1 MHLLNLPP
9 ELLQSIF
16 DYSSV
21 TNCLQ
26 TAYTCRTLFEVLSN
40 YRKGIL
46 YQLSQLPSPPSGTLG
61 TSNATHNSSNT
72 NSNSD
77 DDDLGSKSTAELSIL
92 LRRRAA
98 QNLCGANFHAN
109 QSIYTFGEGAPII
122 DTLAST
128 IRPGHGGDPN
138 VALVQKG
145 VPRVYLY
152 FVSGGQVV
160 PRGVLE
166 PVVVWPG
173 KVEVLKVVFG
183 EEGDMISV
191 LQRFTPLPEG
201 GGVDENKAAS
211 GNANANGNASVDGA
225 AGSKH
230 IFEEEAMKP
239 YRKES
244 TQLVHYRRRKPG
256 SRYSRVTISAFPGQ
270 DEYRP
275 LAIAVANRHLVAI
288 SWQHKQHLDRS
299 MVIVHGAYPDAPT
312 EDMKI
317 AYQVYN
323 DNTIIDE
330 DGTMPY
336 DNRYQRPRNTGSIEP
351 IIQMR
356 FNDNASQLLYYHPSS
371 TIYGHFQRIELEYG
385 STTTTSG
392 LLRNSCW
399 VKYYNT
405 DSASDFG
412 DAVKFTIAIPF
423 FSTHE
428 THSHDPTRELC
439 YWKYLALGT
448 ATDKHGE
455 LIACILMSEAHCR
468 SSNCQHTENLDRG
481 RRLDNWRVVAR
492 LAGYSTSVNS
502 LPGIVAASPRATRL
516 AIANWK
522 TITVWPMDPHA
533 IIERNA
539 AGVYP
544 ENMIDV
550 DVTGA
555 VLLEPVVLESE
566 AVCFMLRF
574 AEGEDEIISLTD
586 RGVIRWE
593 IGAGS
598 MGRREVS
605 VLGIEDGVG
614 VDGEESEEEGEEKEK
629 EKRKGLDMGV
639 DMDDEDIS
647 VSEDDGEGENGN
659 EVNVDED
666 EQDYDVDDDDED
678 VEMDDDDV
686 MRI

>member
-9 ELLQSIF
+9 ELLQSVF

-26 TAYTCRTLFEVLSN
+26 AAYACHTLFAVLSN
-40 YRKGIL
+40 YRKGLL
-46 YQLSQLPSPPSGTLG
+46 YQLSQLPSPR
-61 TSNATHNSSNT
+61 SNSLSTVNASDNGSSSSSSSND
-72 NSNSD
+72 NDN
-77 DDDLGSKSTAELSIL
+77 DLSSKCTADLYLL

-109 QSIYTFGEGAPII
+109 LSIYTFGEGALII

-128 IRPGHGGDPN
+128 IRQAHGEDPN

-145 VPRVYLY
+145 ASRVYLY
-152 FVSGGQVV
+152 SVKGGQVV

-173 KVEVLKVVFG
+173 KVEVIKVVFG
-183 EEGDMISV
+183 EEGNVISV
-191 LQRFTPLPEG
+191 LQRFTPLPEED
-201 GGVDENKAAS
+201 GVDENKT
-211 GNANANGNASVDGA
+211 ANGNGNGDGDGDGDGDGVS
-225 AGSKH
+225 GSKH

-244 TQLVHYRRRKPG
+244 TQLVHYRRSKPG
-256 SRYSRVTISAFPGQ
+256 SRYSRVTISVFPGQ
-270 DEYRP
+270 NEYRP
-275 LAIAVANRHLVAI
+275 LAIAVADRHLVAI
-288 SWQHKQHLDRS
+288 SWQHKQHLDRR
-299 MVIVHGAYPDAPT
+299 MVIVHAAYPDTAT

-336 DNRYQRPRNTGSIEP
+336 DNRYQRPRNTGSIDP
-351 IIQMR
+351 IIQMS
-356 FNDNASQLLYYHPSS
+356 FNDNATQLLYYHPSS

-392 LLRNSCW
+392 LIRNSCW
-399 VKYYNT
+399 VKYYNS
-405 DSASDFG
+405 DHNASDLD

-428 THSHDPTRELC
+428 TRSHDPNHELC

-468 SSNCQHTENLDRG
+468 SFNCQHIENLDRG

-492 LAGYSTSVNS
+492 LAGYSTSVSS
-502 LPGIVAASPRATRL
+502 LPGIVAASRQATRL

-539 AGVYP
+539 TGVYP

-586 RGVIRWE
+586 RGVMRWD
-593 IGAGS
+593 ISAGAV
-598 MGRREVS
+598 GRREVS
-605 VLGIEDGVG
+605 VLGIAEKSGADEV
-614 VDGEESEEEGEEKEK
+614 ESEVGGGE
-629 EKRKGLDMGV
+629 R
-639 DMDDEDIS
+639 
-647 VSEDDGEGENGN
+647 DGEGVGMDVDMN
-659 EVNVDED
+659 EDED
-666 EQDYDVDDDDED
+666 EQDHDVDVDVDEDEDDDESD
-678 VEMDDDDV
+678 TDMTGREE
-686 MRI
+686 

>member
-21 TNCLQ
+21 TSCLQ
-26 TAYTCRTLFEVLSN
+26 AAYTCRTLFAVLSN
-40 YRKGIL
+40 YRRGLL
-46 YQLSQLPSPPSGTLG
+46 YQISRLPLPPGTIS
-61 TSNATHNSSNT
+61 TISASHS
-72 NSNSD
+72 NSNND
-77 DDDLGSKSTAELSIL
+77 NDLSSKSTSELFLL

-98 QNLCGANFHAN
+98 QQLRGANFHAN
-109 QSIYTFGEGAPII
+109 QSLYTFGEGAPII

-128 IRPGHGGDPN
+128 IRPGHGDPN

-166 PVVVWPG
+166 PAVVWPG
-173 KVEVLKVVFG
+173 KVEVVKVIFHEAG
-183 EEGDMISV
+183 NMISV
-191 LQRFTPLPEG
+191 LQRFTPLSEG
-201 GGVDENKAAS
+201 EGIDENEITNGS
-211 GNANANGNASVDGA
+211 GNGNGATTRNQ
-225 AGSKH
+225 H
-230 IFEEEAMKP
+230 PFEEEAMKP

-244 TQLVHYRRRKPG
+244 TQLVHYQRSKPR

-275 LAIAVANRHLVAI
+275 LAIAVADKHLVAI
-288 SWQHKQHLDRS
+288 SWQHKQHLDRRK
-299 MVIVHGAYPDAPT
+299 VIVHVAYPDGTT

-317 AYQVYN
+317 AYQVYS

-336 DNRYQRPRNTGSIEP
+336 DNRYQRPRNAGSIEP
-351 IIQMR
+351 IIQMT
-356 FNDNASQLLYYHPSS
+356 FNDNATQLLYYHPSS
-371 TIYGHFQRIELEYG
+371 TIYGHFQRIEIEYG

-399 VKYYNT
+399 VKYYNA
-405 DSASDFG
+405 DNANEDENL
-412 DAVKFTIAIPF
+412 KFTIAVPF

-428 THSHDPTRELC
+428 TRSHDPTRELC

-455 LIACILMSEAHCR
+455 LVACILMSEAHCR
-468 SSNCQHTENLDRG
+468 SSQCQHIENLDRG
-481 RRLDNWRVVAR
+481 RRFENWRVVAR
-492 LAGYSTSVNS
+492 LAGYSTTVNS
-502 LPGIVAASPRATRL
+502 LPGIVAASRRATRL

-522 TITVWPMDPHA
+522 TITVWPLEPHA

-539 AGVYP
+539 GDVYP
-544 ENMIDV
+544 ENMIDAG
-550 DVTGA
+550 VTDA

-574 AEGEDEIISLTD
+574 AEGEDEIVSLTD
-586 RGVIRWE
+586 RGVMRWE
-593 IGAGS
+593 IGAGAV
-598 MGRREVS
+598 GRKEGVVLEVQ
-605 VLGIEDGVG
+605 DGVRG
-614 VDGEESEEEGEEKEK
+614 SEVESEEEGEGKGK
-629 EKRKGLDMGV
+629 GKKKRKGKGGDMNG
-639 DMDDEDIS
+639 EEIFIY
-647 VSEDDGEGENGN
+647 EGEGENGN
-659 EVNVDED
+659 EMDDDED
-666 EQDYDVDDDDED
+666 ERDYDVDGDEDEEMEDDDGESESD
-678 VEMDDDDV
+678 
-686 MRI
+686 